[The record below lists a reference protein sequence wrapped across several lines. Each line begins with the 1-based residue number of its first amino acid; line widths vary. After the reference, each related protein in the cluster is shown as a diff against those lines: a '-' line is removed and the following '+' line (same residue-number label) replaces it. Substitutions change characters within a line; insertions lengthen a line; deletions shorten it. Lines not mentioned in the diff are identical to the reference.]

1 MNIFIWIVLGVII
14 LGGAATLVIVGS
26 RFARQAQG
34 DESDPVMARLA
45 EATQRGENVSL
56 EDIEL
61 QQPFMQRVVLPVVKR
76 LGDLSTRFTPQRLLQ
91 ETARK
96 LELAGNPG
104 RIDASTFL
112 ATRFVGAA
120 VFGGLL
126 LMIATLSATP
136 WPFGRIVLIVG
147 IFTTLGFFFPQLWL
161 QSRINRRQHEVGKAM
176 PDALDL
182 LTICVEAGLGF
193 EAAMSKVAEK
203 WENELSILFG
213 RCIREVQL
221 GKTQREAL
229 RDMADRVG
237 LPELTSFVAAVIQ
250 SQILGVSLAKILR
263 IQSDQMRVKRRQ
275 RAEEEAHKAPIKM
288 IIPMARR
295 HHMLPMPMRPLAIA
309 VNTMTV
315 TSIAAIPEY
324 ASFLLRSPSP
334 REPELR
340 ARICYWRW

>member
-1 MNIFIWIVLGVII
+1 MNILIGII
-14 LGGAATLVIVGS
+14 LLIIIIGGAAALVVVGA

-34 DESDPVMARLA
+34 EEGDPVLARLA

-61 QQPFMQRVVLPVVKR
+61 QQPFMERVVLPIIR
-76 LGDLSTRFTPQRLLQ
+76 RIGDLSTRFTPEKLLQ
-91 ETARK
+91 ETTRK

-120 VFGGLL
+120 LFGGLL
-126 LMIATLSATP
+126 LMISNLPTVT
-136 WPFGRIVLIVG
+136 WPFGRIILVVG

-161 QSRINRRQHEVGKAM
+161 QSRINRRQNEVRKAM

-229 RDMADRVG
+229 RDMEGRVG

-250 SQILGVSLAKILR
+250 SQALGVSLAKVLR
-263 IQSDQMRVKRRQ
+263 IQSDQMRMKRRQ
-275 RAEEEAHKAPIKM
+275 RAEEEAHKAPVKM
-288 IIPMARR
+288 IIPMALLTFPSI
-295 HHMLPMPMRPLAIA
+295 MIILMAPAAFQIAGAFRP
-309 VNTMTV
+309 
-315 TSIAAIPEY
+315 
-324 ASFLLRSPSP
+324 FLGN
-334 REPELR
+334 
-340 ARICYWRW
+340 

>member
-1 MNIFIWIVLGVII
+1 MNSTTIISIIVGI
-14 LGGAATLVIVGS
+14 VIVGGAIALVVVGS
-26 RFARQAQG
+26 RYSRQNQQEEA
-34 DESDPVMARLA
+34 DPVMARLA
-45 EATQRGENVSL
+45 EATQRGESVSL

-61 QQPFMQRVVLPVVKR
+61 QQPFMERVVIPIIR
-76 LGDLSTRFTPQRLLQ
+76 RFGEISTRFTPQKLLQ
-91 ETARK
+91 ETTLK

-126 LMIATLSATP
+126 LLVSFLSTNK
-136 WPFGRIVLIVG
+136 WPLGRIVLVVS
-147 IFTTLGFFFPQLWL
+147 IFSALGFFFPQLWL
-161 QSRINRRQHEVGKAM
+161 QSRINRRQTEVRKAM

-193 EAAMSKVAEK
+193 DAAMSKVSEK
-203 WENELSILFG
+203 WENELSIMFG

-229 RDMADRVG
+229 RDMADRLG

-250 SQILGVSLAKILR
+250 SQILGVSLAKVLR

-275 RAEEEAHKAPIKM
+275 YAEELAHKAPVKM
-288 IIPMARR
+288 IIPMALLTFPSIMIILMAPAGFQISRAFG
-295 HHMLPMPMRPLAIA
+295 PLLG
-309 VNTMTV
+309 N
-315 TSIAAIPEY
+315 
-324 ASFLLRSPSP
+324 
-334 REPELR
+334 
-340 ARICYWRW
+340 

>member
-1 MNIFIWIVLGVII
+1 MTGTVIAIIIGAAI
-14 LGGAATLVIVGS
+14 LGGAVLLVVVGM
-26 RFARQAQG
+26 RYARQGQEDDM
-34 DESDPVMARLA
+34 DEVMSRLA
-45 EATQRGENVSL
+45 EATQRGESVSL

-61 QQPFMQRVVLPVVKR
+61 QQPFVQRVVVPVIKK
-76 LGDLSTRFTPQRLLQ
+76 LGELSTRFTPQKLLQ
-91 ETARK
+91 ETTLK

-126 LMIATLSATP
+126 LLISTLPTVN
-136 WPFGRIVLIVG
+136 WPFARVVMVVLI
-147 IFTTLGFFFPQLWL
+147 FTALGFFFPQLWL
-161 QSRINRRQHEVGKAM
+161 QSRINGRQNEVRKAM

-193 EAAMSKVAEK
+193 DAAMSKVAEK
-203 WENELSILFG
+203 WENELSIMFG

-229 RDMADRVG
+229 RDMADRIG

-250 SQILGVSLAKILR
+250 SQILGVSLAKVLR

-275 RAEEEAHKAPIKM
+275 FAEELAHKAPVKM
-288 IIPMARR
+288 IIPMALLTFPSI
-295 HHMLPMPMRPLAIA
+295 MIILMAPAAFQIA
-309 VNTMTV
+309 G
-315 TSIAAIPEY
+315 
-324 ASFLLRSPSP
+324 SFGPFLGN
-334 REPELR
+334 
-340 ARICYWRW
+340 

>member
-1 MNIFIWIVLGVII
+1 MNLLIWLIVGIVII
-14 LGGAATLVIVGS
+14 GGVVALIVVGA

-34 DESDPVMARLA
+34 EESDPILARLA

-61 QQPFMQRVVLPVVKR
+61 QQPFMQRVVLPLVKR
-76 LGDLSTRFTPQRLLQ
+76 LGDFSTRFTPEKLLQ
-91 ETARK
+91 DTARK

-112 ATRFVGAA
+112 ATRFVGATL
-120 VFGGLL
+120 FGGLL
-126 LMIATLSATP
+126 LLTATLSANP
-136 WPFGRIVLIVG
+136 WPLGRIILVVS
-147 IFTTLGFFFPQLWL
+147 IFTILGFFFPQLWL
-161 QSRINRRQHEVGKAM
+161 QSRINSRQNEVGKAM

-250 SQILGVSLAKILR
+250 SQSLGVSLAKILR

-275 RAEEEAHKAPIKM
+275 RAEEEAHKAPVKM
-288 IIPMARR
+288 IIPMALLTFPSI
-295 HHMLPMPMRPLAIA
+295 MIILMAPAAFQIA
-309 VNTMTV
+309 GAFGPF
-315 TSIAAIPEY
+315 IGG
-324 ASFLLRSPSP
+324 
-334 REPELR
+334 
-340 ARICYWRW
+340 